1 MYSEKAPKFFEIST
15 LLLSVYK
22 VVISQHFVAFS
33 EYKNFNSSCQI
44 EQDKKLLVLVTG
56 NKNLVVSDLS
66 FQKVVMKM

>member
-1 MYSEKAPKFFEIST
+1 M
-15 LLLSVYK
+15 